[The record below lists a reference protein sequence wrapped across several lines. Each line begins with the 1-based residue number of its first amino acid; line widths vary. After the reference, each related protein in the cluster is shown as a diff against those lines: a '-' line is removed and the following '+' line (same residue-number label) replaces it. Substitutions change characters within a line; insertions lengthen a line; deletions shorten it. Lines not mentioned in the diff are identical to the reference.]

1 MAHIRERSGKYFVE
15 VQKNGIRKAATFRT
29 KAEAKNWAA
38 QTESDILAMKIGNY
52 SKHTFLKAIDRYL
65 KEISP
70 QKKSYAKEKLRF
82 EMLKRDFP
90 QIVKKP
96 LSEVAPADIAFWRD
110 TRLKS
115 VSNATVLRELSIIG
129 NLFTVARKEWGWCGE
144 SPIPMIKKPSPPAPR
159 ERRITPSEVKKI
171 CRQLGYVTGRIE
183 TKSQEVA
190 LVFLIALR
198 TGMRSG
204 EILDLNKDRV
214 NFKDR
219 VLIVPHKTQHITGRE
234 RKIPITRHTVRLLG
248 YLEKRGYYFTVD
260 DKSRDALF
268 RKAKKAQKI
277 KDLHFHDSRA
287 EALTR
292 LAKKVDVMTLAKI
305 SGHKDLKILFN
316 TYYRETAEDIAKRL

>member
-1 MAHIRERSGKYFVE
+1 MATIRKQGNSWRADVK
-15 VQKNGIRKAATFRT
+15 KNGVRKSASFPTKAA
-29 KAEAKNWAA
+29 AKEWALKIE
-38 QTESDILAMKIGNY
+38 TEMLSKRLGHIQ
-52 SKHTFLKAIDRYL
+52 KHTFAEALDRYAL
-65 KEISP
+65 DISSK
-70 QKKSYAKEKLRF
+70 KKSCAKEVLRINAF
-82 EMLKRDFP
+82 KRDFP
-90 QIVKKP
+90 EITEKLITNV
-96 LSEVAPADIAFWRD
+96 SAPDMAMWRD
-110 TRLKS
+110 KRAQD
-115 VSNATVLRELSIIG
+115 VSNGTILREMNILK
-129 NLFTVARKEWGWCGE
+129 NVFTIARKEWNWCHE
-144 SPIPMIKKPSPPAPR
+144 SPFDGVKRPPAPAPR
-159 ERRITPSEVKKI
+159 ERRISPKEVKRI

-204 EILDLNKDRV
+204 EILDLNEDRI

-260 DKSRDALF
+260 DKSRDTLF
-268 RKAKKAQKI
+268 RKAKKIQGI